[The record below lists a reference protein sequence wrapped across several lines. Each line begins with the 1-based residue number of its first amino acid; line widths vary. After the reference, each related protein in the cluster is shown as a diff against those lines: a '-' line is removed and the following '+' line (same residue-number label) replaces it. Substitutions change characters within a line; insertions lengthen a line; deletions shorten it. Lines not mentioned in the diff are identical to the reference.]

1 SRGEVAGGVLA
12 TEGVDGQG
20 AVMGGV
26 DDGVTAAL
34 GVAAPEPAF
43 VVIGARGGGGA
54 VILPN
59 ADFEIGAQ
67 GNGERGD
74 QECERRSDEA
84 RHVSNDSEG
93 GGLEACPTA
102 RVAEGWNART
112 RSGRRSG
119 RFAAAS
125 RCRGSGRAT

>member
-1 SRGEVAGGVLA
+1 AALGGEDVMGGVAEQLALLAGVLSFDFDEEGLIGIGGLRRSRGEVAGGVLA

-59 ADFEIGAQ
+59 AD
-67 GNGERGD
+67 
-74 QECERRSDEA
+74 
-84 RHVSNDSEG
+84 
-93 GGLEACPTA
+93 
-102 RVAEGWNART
+102 
-112 RSGRRSG
+112 
-119 RFAAAS
+119 
-125 RCRGSGRAT
+125 